1 MRQLCLLVTLVFS
14 TVTSLF
20 QDREAELVPVRIP
33 NQAIDI
39 VKRFEG
45 LSLTPYLDAVGKPT
59 VGYGHFNL
67 TPPPC
72 DGCTVITQEQ
82 ADALLYNDLEHV
94 LQHIHGMIGVDL
106 NDNQLSAL
114 ASFAFNLGLHNFA
127 NSTLLEELNKGNFD
141 QASNEFLKW
150 NHAGGKVLP
159 GLTARR
165 VAERE
170 LFLQPEGD
178 LSVTIADR

>member
-1 MRQLCLLVTLVFS
+1 MKLLYLLAVLFVSSELSLVS
-14 TVTSLF
+14 YE
-20 QDREAELVPVRIP
+20 EAELVPVRVP
-33 NQAIDI
+33 GQAIDI
-39 VKRFEG
+39 VKKFEG
-45 LSLTPYLDAVGKPT
+45 LRLVPYLDAVGKPT

-72 DGCTVITQEQ
+72 DGCTVITQDQ

-94 LQHIHGMIGVDL
+94 LQHIHGLIGVDL
-106 NDNQLSAL
+106 TDNQLSAL

-127 NSTLLEELNKGNFD
+127 SSTLLEELNKGNFD
-141 QASNEFLKW
+141 TASNEFLKW
-150 NHAGGKVLP
+150 NHAGGKVLS

-170 LFLQPEGD
+170 LFLTPDTEG
-178 LSVTIADR
+178 VQVVAGN